1 MEESMNKIGII
12 TLAGFFALS
21 ASAYAADKTLISTK
35 TSSPIVL
42 DGMADK
48 AWDAAKKITVTLDE
62 LPYEPSNGYTGMTKT
77 DVNIKSLYDDKNVYF
92 LITYKDPTKSLTR
105 FPWVKQD
112 DNSWKKLANKDST
125 GHDNTYYEDKLAMFW
140 NINTKGFEAEG
151 CAISCHL
158 DEPGDKSA
166 GRKYTASA
174 DETID
179 MWHAKFVRSLPMGM
193 FDDQYVDNNTDPKK
207 NKGWGRKGDTGKGG
221 YTNNDSADKSTPAFM
236 NLNPTEDEKY
246 YIIPSKK
253 VPFVDNFK
261 KGDVVGGID
270 IAPMMGGRADI
281 LARNNYE
288 NGMWTLE
295 VMRSLKTEGEN
306 ADTQDVQFIDLTK
319 GFPFG
324 ISVFD
329 NSQINHLFHE
339 DTLEMKFK

>member
-1 MEESMNKIGII
+1 MDKIGII

>member
-1 MEESMNKIGII
+1 MNKIGII
-12 TLAGFFALS
+12 TMAGFFALS
-21 ASAYAADKTLISTK
+21 ASAYAADKTLVSTK

-48 AWDAAKKITVTLDE
+48 AWDAAKQITVKLDE
-62 LPYEPSNGYTGMTKT
+62 LPYEPSNGYKGMTST
-77 DVNIKSLYDDKNVYF
+77 DVNIKSLYDDENVYF

-112 DNSWKKLANKDST
+112 DGSWKKLANKDST
-125 GHDNTYYEDKLAMFW
+125 GHDNTYYEDKFAMFW

-151 CAISCHL
+151 CAIACHL

-174 DETID
+174 SETID

-221 YTNNDSADKSTPAFM
+221 YKNNDSADKSTPAFM

-270 IAPMMGGRADI
+270 IAPMRGGRADI

-288 NGMWTLE
+288 NGVWTLE

-306 ADTQDVQFIDLTK
+306 VDTQDVQFIDMTK